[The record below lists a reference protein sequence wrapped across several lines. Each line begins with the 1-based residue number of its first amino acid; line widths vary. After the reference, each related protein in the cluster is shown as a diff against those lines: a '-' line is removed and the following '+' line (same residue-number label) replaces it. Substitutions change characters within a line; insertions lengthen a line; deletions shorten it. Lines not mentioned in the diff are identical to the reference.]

1 MKWKPT
7 KIEEIPPK
15 EMFKT
20 KEMLI
25 NWIYRNM
32 DQFEEAIQV
41 KIADFNYV
49 VIGIPFEERPDI
61 CFGEKRRPND
71 KIAVMICLDRI
82 TKAKFKRIVDTANSL
97 DAKKAVLIVT
107 KVPQNLFNWLD
118 KILQFRTEYII
129 LKLSVSQIE
138 NSVMVPHL
146 SMVNYSESVNTR
158 YFRL

>member
-1 MKWKPT
+1 MKWKPA

-15 EMFKT
+15 EMFRT

-25 NWIYRNM
+25 NWIYNNI

-41 KIADFNYV
+41 EISDFSYV

-61 CFGEKRRPND
+61 CFGEKRRPNY

-82 TKAKFKRIVDTANSL
+82 TKADFKRIVDTANAL
-97 DAKKAVLIVT
+97 DARRAVLIVT
-107 KVPQNLFNWLD
+107 KVSQNLLNWLD
-118 KILQFRTEYII
+118 KIRQFRTEYII
-129 LKLSVSQIE
+129 LKLNVSQIE

-146 SMVNYSESVNTR
+146 SMVNYSESVNIR
-158 YFRL
+158 YFKL